1 MPLDSTD
8 KRYQIDTT
16 TSINNLRINFNE
28 FLKKLDWVG
37 YKNLLDNSTFQTRFM
52 RDLSA
57 GDSQYALAKWSPD
70 WTTTNLPIGYHVEG
84 ASATT
89 LAFANGHATMPDVSE
104 KIYLSSNVNSI
115 RPAGIFVGASA
126 RRYGAS

>member
-57 GDSQYALAKWSPD
+57 GDSCPC
-70 WTTTNLPIGYHVEG
+70 NPG
-84 ASATT
+84 
-89 LAFANGHATMPDVSE
+89 
-104 KIYLSSNVNSI
+104 
-115 RPAGIFVGASA
+115 
-126 RRYGAS
+126 